1 MNPSTFDWWLRSQQ
15 AADAAQE
22 IAWAVMIFFIIV
34 AILIWRG
41 EK

>member
-1 MNPSTFDWWLRSQQ
+1 MNPDNYNWWLRSQQ

>member
-1 MNPSTFDWWLRSQQ
+1 MNPANYDWWLRTPH
-15 AADAAQE
+15 AAEAAQE
-22 IAWAVMIFFIIV
+22 IAWAVMIFFVIV

>member
-1 MNPSTFDWWLRSQQ
+1 MNPSNFDWWLRSQH

>member
-1 MNPSTFDWWLRSQQ
+1 MNPSNFDWWLRSQQ